1 MIEIRGL
8 KKSFGATPVLRGVDL
23 HVDDGEVLALVGR
36 SGCGKTTLLRCIN
49 FLEDYGAGEILLD
62 GQPLW
67 YRAGPDGGR
76 RRVPDQEAR
85 RMRQQMGIVFQQYN
99 LFPHMTALEN
109 VCLGPRYTQQVPAA
123 EAEERGRRL
132 LNRVGLADKVDA
144 YPAQLSGGQQQRV
157 AIARAL
163 AMRPKVLLLDEITSA
178 LDPELVGEVED
189 VIRSLLAERI
199 MMILVTHAVGFAR
212 EIAHRIAYVSDG
224 LIAEIGTPAQILEQP
239 RDPTLKDFLRRIR
252 EPARCGRRLAPPALS
267 PKGGEGNG
275 KGRGTRPS
283 GQRGDDFPVLGL
295 GVGPEG
301 LRANIPSRR
310 SRDREL
316 GGGLIIGKLGDH
328 DRVVLTHD
336 QVERLELASHLAER
350 LLGRLEPG
358 RAVLHLLDSLL
369 GVPEQSDVGR
379 HDTPPRP

>member
-23 HVDDGEVLALVGR
+23 HVEDGEVLALVGR

-49 FLEDYGAGEILLD
+49 FLEDYDAGEILLD

-67 YRAGPDGGR
+67 YRSGPDGGR
-76 RRVPDQEAR
+76 RRVPDQDAR

-109 VCLGPRYTQQVPAA
+109 VCLGPRFSQQVPVA
-123 EAEERGRRL
+123 EAEELGRRL
-132 LNRVGLADKVDA
+132 LNRVGLADKVGA

-252 EPARCGRRLAPPALS
+252 
-267 PKGGEGNG
+267 
-275 KGRGTRPS
+275 
-283 GQRGDDFPVLGL
+283 
-295 GVGPEG
+295 
-301 LRANIPSRR
+301 
-310 SRDREL
+310 
-316 GGGLIIGKLGDH
+316 
-328 DRVVLTHD
+328 
-336 QVERLELASHLAER
+336 
-350 LLGRLEPG
+350 
-358 RAVLHLLDSLL
+358 
-369 GVPEQSDVGR
+369 
-379 HDTPPRP
+379 